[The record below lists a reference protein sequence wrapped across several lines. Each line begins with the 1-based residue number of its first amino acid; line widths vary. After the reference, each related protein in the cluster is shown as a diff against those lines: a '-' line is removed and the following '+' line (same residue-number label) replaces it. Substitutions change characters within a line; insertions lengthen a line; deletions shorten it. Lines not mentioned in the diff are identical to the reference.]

1 MVCVCVCVV
10 DLHFGFLFVYFI
22 CWGVELRILDYE
34 HSYNCTILHKISLS
48 FFLLAKVIYF
58 GNSNIK
64 C

>member
-1 MVCVCVCVV
+1 MSIVIIV
-10 DLHFGFLFVYFI
+10 L
-22 CWGVELRILDYE
+22 
-34 HSYNCTILHKISLS
+34 SYTKYLCH